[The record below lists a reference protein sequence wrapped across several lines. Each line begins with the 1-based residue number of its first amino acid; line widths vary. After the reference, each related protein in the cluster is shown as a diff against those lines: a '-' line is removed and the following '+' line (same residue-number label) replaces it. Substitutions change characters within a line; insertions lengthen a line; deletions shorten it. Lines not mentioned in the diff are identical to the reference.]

1 MLICD
6 SDGEG
11 GHYDDVDKNGDNV
24 DDGDDDSVVDDDKNL
39 GRLVK
44 GL

>member
-1 MLICD
+1 MTMIFFSHGAKMPL
-6 SDGEG
+6 E
-11 GHYDDVDKNGDNV
+11 VV
-24 DDGDDDSVVDDDKNL
+24 LDDGDDDGVVDDDKNL

>member
-1 MLICD
+1 MLISD
-6 SDGEG
+6 GDGEG
-11 GHYDDVDKNGDNV
+11 GHDDDV

>member
-1 MLICD
+1 MLISDC
-6 SDGEG
+6 DGEG
-11 GHYDDVDKNGDNV
+11 GHDDDV
-24 DDGDDDSVVDDDKNL
+24 DDGDDDSIVGDDKNL

>member
-1 MLICD
+1 MLI
-6 SDGEG
+6 SDGNGEG
-11 GHYDDVDKNGDNV
+11 GHDDDV
-24 DDGDDDSVVDDDKNL
+24 DDGDDDSAVDDDKNL

>member
-1 MLICD
+1 MLISD
-6 SDGEG
+6 GDGEG
-11 GHYDDVDKNGDNV
+11 GHDDDVE
-24 DDGDDDSVVDDDKNL
+24 DGDDDSVVDDDKNL

>member
-6 SDGEG
+6 GNSEG
-11 GHYDDVDKNGDNV
+11 GHDDNV